1 MFRVRRVCFAA
12 VNGSCRFQKLV
23 GGVCAS
29 DKRYEGAVI
38 VPLSSCQKDILG
50 HTRSVGVSDISP
62 EIELI
67 LARASI
73 FSPPRDISSWTI
85 CPSHRSSLALAGVE
99 VLIDAEYH
107 QGYQSML
114 REEKRERRTVE

>member
-1 MFRVRRVCFAA
+1 MEVSCFR
-12 VNGSCRFQKLV
+12 KLV

-29 DKRYEGAVI
+29 DKRYEGAVA

-50 HTRSVGVSDISP
+50 HTRGVGVSDINS
-62 EIELI
+62 EVELI
-67 LARASI
+67 LRAHQYFLLRATFRLGPFAHPI
-73 FSPPRDISSWTI
+73 ALPR
-85 CPSHRSSLALAGVE
+85 ALAGAE

-107 QGYQSML
+107 QGYQNML